1 MLRLQVSVADLEQ
14 ARRRID
20 RATLNTIP
28 VAVALAAQAGRL
40 VTGRALRPVALM
52 DEGVERIDATS
63 PRARLPI
70 ADPKDDLRR
79 LGRRFNELLDRL
91 DGALG
96 QQRRFLADAAHELRT
111 PMARMLGETESR
123 LSARR

>member
-1 MLRLQVSVADLEQ
+1 M
-14 ARRRID
+14 
-20 RATLNTIP
+20 
-28 VAVALAAQAGRL
+28 
-40 VTGRALRPVALM
+40 TGRALRPVALM
-52 DEGVERIDATS
+52 AEAAERINATS

-70 ADPKDDLRR
+70 ADPNDELGRLR
-79 LGRRFNELLDRL
+79 RRFNELLDRL